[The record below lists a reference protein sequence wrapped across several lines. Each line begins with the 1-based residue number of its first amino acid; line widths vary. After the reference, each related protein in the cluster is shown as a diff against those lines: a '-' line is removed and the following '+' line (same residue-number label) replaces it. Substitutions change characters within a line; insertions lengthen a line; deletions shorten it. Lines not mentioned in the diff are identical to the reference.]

1 MPMPH
6 RGTSRSY
13 IIHRLRQ
20 EEGLGFL
27 ADAVEAGRISAH
39 SCALE
44 LGWVRRPNLV
54 GGSVSQAKQRRFLFQ
69 KLMREAAHAAR
80 DR

>member
-1 MPMPH
+1 LSH
-6 RGTSRSY
+6 
-13 IIHRLRQ
+13 
-20 EEGLGFL
+20 L

-39 SCALE
+39 ACAIE
-44 LGWVRRPNLV
+44 LGWIRRPSLA

-69 KLMREAAHAAR
+69 RLMREAARAAR